1 MLDRIFP
8 QQFDNAFRGHRLA
21 IWLLIPIVVLRL
33 IMGANSILITRAVA
47 TSADG
52 IALSSFNAPG
62 AEAVLSLFALLGLS
76 LLMLALQGVLVLI
89 RYRAMIPFFYLLLL
103 LQELGPK
110 ALALAHPMAR
120 SGAGTGAAFVLAML
134 AMTLIGFVL
143 SLANRSPSL
152 ERPLP
157 HLPAR
162 P

>member
-1 MLDRIFP
+1 MLDRVFP
-8 QQFDNAFRGHRLA
+8 QRFDNAYRGHRLA
-21 IWLLIPIVVLRL
+21 IWLLIPIVVVRL
-33 IMGANSILITRAVA
+33 IMGANSILFTRAIA

-52 IALSSFNAPG
+52 IPLGGFNAGG
-62 AEAVLSLFALLGLS
+62 AEAVISLFAVLGLS

-103 LQELGPK
+103 VQELGPK

-134 AMTLIGFVL
+134 AMTLIGLVL
-143 SLANRSPSL
+143 SLANKSPSP

-157 HLPAR
+157 RLPAH